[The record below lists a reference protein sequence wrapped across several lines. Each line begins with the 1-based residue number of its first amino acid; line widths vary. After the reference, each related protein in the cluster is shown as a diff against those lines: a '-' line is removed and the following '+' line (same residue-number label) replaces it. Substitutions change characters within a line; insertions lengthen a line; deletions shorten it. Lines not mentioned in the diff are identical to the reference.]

1 MRCWRHCKADMR
13 RLTACAMA
21 AYLLNLAD
29 LGCTIYAVSRG
40 GIELNPLMQSK
51 PVMIVYK
58 LIVVGALLWW
68 LSRRPERAAKVG
80 LRICTAVYTVLGVY
94 HVIGLAYV
102 MMT

>member
-1 MRCWRHCKADMR
+1 
-13 RLTACAMA
+13 MA
-21 AYLLNLAD
+21 AFCFNLVD
-29 LGCTIYAVSRG
+29 LVCTLYALSIGVT
-40 GIELNPLMQSK
+40 ELNPLMRCV

-58 LIVVGALLWW
+58 LVVVGGLLWW

-80 LRICTAVYTVLGVY
+80 LRICTAVYAALGVY